1 MIVKNKYIPVAF
13 FVFGL
18 ICAIFGFV
26 TQADGRELFIPSA
39 FYLEL
44 AIFAVLAA
52 LYLEMARK
60 N

>member
-1 MIVKNKYIPVAF
+1 MKNKYIPVAF
-13 FVFGL
+13 FIFGL

-26 TQADGRELFIPSA
+26 TQADGRELFIPST

-52 LYLEMARK
+52 IYWEMARK

>member
-1 MIVKNKYIPVAF
+1 VKNKYIPVAF

-26 TQADGRELFIPSA
+26 TQIDGRELFIPSG
-39 FYLEL
+39 FYLQL
-44 AIFAVLAA
+44 SIFAVVAA